1 MVENK
6 EKAIC
11 VYGASNDDIAVCYK
25 DAARELGR
33 LVAESGRILVSG
45 GGRGGLMAA
54 AIEGAVAAG
63 GFTVG
68 VLPGFMVERGWQHP
82 SLSRMITTPDM
93 HSRKR
98 TMADLA
104 CGVVAMP
111 GGVGTLEELMEIITW
126 RQLGLFAGKVVILN
140 TEGFYNPL
148 LEMLDQCTRL
158 GFMRH
163 VSEQLWSVATTPS
176 EAIKLLDA
184 DA

>member
-1 MVENK
+1 
-6 EKAIC
+6 
-11 VYGASNDDIAVCYK
+11 
-25 DAARELGR
+25 
-33 LVAESGRILVSG
+33 
-45 GGRGGLMAA
+45 
-54 AIEGAVAAG
+54 
-63 GFTVG
+63 
-68 VLPGFMVERGWQHP
+68 
-82 SLSRMITTPDM
+82 
-93 HSRKR
+93 
-98 TMADLA
+98 MADLA

-163 VSEQLWSVATTPS
+163 GSEPLWSVAATPS

>member
-1 MVENK
+1 MVDDK

-11 VYGASNDDIAVCYK
+11 VYGASNDDIAACYK

-33 LVAESGRILVSG
+33 LVALSGSTLVSG

-54 AIEGAVAAG
+54 AIEGAVEAG
-63 GFTVG
+63 GVAVG

-104 CGVVAMP
+104 GGIVAMP

-126 RQLGLFAGKVVILN
+126 RQLGLFAGRVVILN
-140 TEGFYNPL
+140 TGGYYNPL

-158 GFMRH
+158 GFMRPGSDSLWH
-163 VSEQLWSVATTPS
+163 VASTPS

>member
-1 MVENK
+1 MVEN
-6 EKAIC
+6 EERAIC
-11 VYGASNDDIAVCYK
+11 VYGASNDDIAACYK

-33 LVAESGRILVSG
+33 LIAASGRILVSG

-54 AIEGAVAAG
+54 AIDGAVGAG
-63 GFTVG
+63 GVTVG
-68 VLPGFMVERGWQHP
+68 VLPVFMVERGWQHP
-82 SLSRMITTPDM
+82 SLSRIISTPDM

-104 CGVVAMP
+104 DSVVAMP

-140 TEGFYNPL
+140 TEGYYNPL
-148 LEMLDQCTRL
+148 LGMLDKCARL

-163 VSEQLWSVATTPS
+163 GSESLWSVAATPD
-176 EAIKLLDA
+176 EATKLLDA